1 MTKKSILTRNFGSP
15 STGRTILAP
24 GSPVFRRLR
33 DEMMAENSN
42 EEFKPKKYVVF
53 APGTKLEDA

>member
-1 MTKKSILTRNFGSP
+1 MTKKSILIRNIGSP
-15 STGRTILAP
+15 ASGRTVLAP

-33 DEMMAENSN
+33 DEMMAENDG
-42 EEFKPKKYVVF
+42 EYKQKKYVVF

>member
-1 MTKKSILTRNFGSP
+1 MTKKSILTRNFGIP
-15 STGRTILAP
+15 TTGRTVLAP

-33 DEMMAENSN
+33 DEMMAENA
-42 EEFKPKKYVVF
+42 EEYKPKKYVVF

>member
-1 MTKKSILTRNFGSP
+1 MTKKSILIRNFGSP
-15 STGRTILAP
+15 TTGRTTIAP

-33 DEMMAENSN
+33 DEMMAEDD
-42 EEFKPKKYVVF
+42 ETFKKKKYVVF

>member
-1 MTKKSILTRNFGSP
+1 MTKKSILIRNFGSP
-15 STGRTILAP
+15 TTGRTVLAP

-33 DEMMAENSN
+33 DEMMAENI
-42 EEFKPKKYVVF
+42 EEYKPKKYVVF